1 MDEKKKMK
9 KLKTFPKK
17 IPHFKNYAEE
27 AAFWD
32 THDTSEIIRDGHQ
45 AEMVFE
51 RPIKHLISIRLD
63 RTLLHGLQTLAA
75 RRHLPYQTLIQMF
88 LAEKL
93 RDEYRK
99 SA

>member
-9 KLKTFPKK
+9 KLKPFPKK
-17 IPHFKNYAEE
+17 MPHFKSYEEE
-27 AAFWD
+27 ATFWD
-32 THDTSEIIRDGHQ
+32 THDASELIRDGNP
-45 AEMVFE
+45 APVTFE

-75 RRHLPYQTLIQMF
+75 KRHLPYQTLIQTL

-93 RDEYRK
+93 REEYRK

>member
-9 KLKTFPKK
+9 KLKPFPKK
-17 IPHFKNYAEE
+17 IPHFKNYEEE
-27 AAFWD
+27 ASFWD
-32 THDTSEIIRDGHQ
+32 THDTSELIRDGRPPL
-45 AEMVFE
+45 MTFE

-75 RRHLPYQTLIQMF
+75 RRHLPYQTLIQSL

-93 RDEYRK
+93 NEEYRK